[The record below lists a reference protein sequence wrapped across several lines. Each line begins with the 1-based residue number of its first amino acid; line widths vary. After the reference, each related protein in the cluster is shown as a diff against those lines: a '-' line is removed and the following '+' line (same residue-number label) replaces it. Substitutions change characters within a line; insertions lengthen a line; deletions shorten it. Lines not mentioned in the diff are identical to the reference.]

1 MLVAFGEAGFR
12 LVEVPTLLCDL
23 TQDGQGTTDA
33 VMILAPLRTVEDL
46 ARNSLRLLRL
56 SSSQQDISEGV
67 QHICAGSEEDA
78 LRAALPAQRQQAF
91 EHALSLAYLDLAK
104 PTSPEKARQS

>member
-12 LVEVPTLLCDL
+12 LVEVPALLCDL
-23 TQDGQGTTDA
+23 TQDGQGNTDA
-33 VMILAPLRTVEDL
+33 EMILAPLGTGEDL

-67 QHICAGSEEDA
+67 QHICAGSEEDS
-78 LRAALPAQRQQAF
+78 LRAALPAEPQHTF
-91 EHALSLAYLDLAK
+91 EQFLGLAYLALAK